1 MGISKKMQLEA
12 AEIES
17 IRLEREEN
25 ARFDAIN
32 YRSAAEKRLAEE
44 GPSDS
49 EIEDMEIDRL
59 IELQEEGEIERL
71 IELQEDK
78 LAGVPYP

>member
-49 EIEDMEIDRL
+49 EIEDMEI
-59 IELQEEGEIERL
+59 ERL

-78 LAGVPYP
+78 LAGVP